1 MRNISTLVDIVIG
14 NNLYREY
21 IPHTLFSLLDCLS
34 PGDQNMFLFL
44 LAQSPKLDIL
54 LWLILFTPFQAATL
68 HAMLRIAQEWPQ
80 RTRQGLPRQMAE
92 MLEGAKAYII
102 CKLFYNC
109 MKSQMGKG
117 LSKTAGL
124 VCLGSK
130 SIFQYVY
137 IYIDIYIYTYVFC
150 IRFLIEKTFHKQIN
164 KEILETGR
172 ISGSLK
178 IQNPKSRLS
187 KNQILESSRL
197 GARS

>member
-1 MRNISTLVDIVIG
+1 
-14 NNLYREY
+14 
-21 IPHTLFSLLDCLS
+21 
-34 PGDQNMFLFL
+34 MFLFL

-80 RTRQGLPRQMAE
+80 RTRQGLPHQMAE
-92 MLEGAKAYII
+92 MLEGAKAYIILI

-109 MKSQMGKG
+109 MKSQMGKR

-124 VCLGSK
+124 LCLDSK

-137 IYIDIYIYTYVFC
+137 IYYTYVFC

-187 KNQILESSRL
+187 KNKILESSRL